1 MEDTMMENRSAI
13 IIGKGPSLKRVTS
26 DYVESFDDIIIC
38 NLPRYEGYEHILPFR
53 AAYQFRNNSTPS
65 FNNDAIKRLGLKGIF
80 STTKIGQK
88 LSCDTGN
95 SIVPIH
101 YSKDYMPA
109 LFQKDDISMSIRYG
123 DNKTVDP
130 TTGIIAFSWAVNAD
144 KYSEICLVGFDM
156 LQVGKDC
163 YYFHPE
169 EYQENIKYLLGK
181 DYTLDGK
188 RKHESLHAPKD
199 MIDYID
205 YEIVNHKSINFSFVT
220 DSQPLVNK
228 VGKLENV
235 VFIK

>member
-1 MEDTMMENRSAI
+1 
-13 IIGKGPSLKRVTS
+13 
-26 DYVESFDDIIIC
+26 
-38 NLPRYEGYEHILPFR
+38 
-53 AAYQFRNNSTPS
+53 
-65 FNNDAIKRLGLKGIF
+65 
-80 STTKIGQK
+80 
-88 LSCDTGN
+88 
-95 SIVPIH
+95 
-101 YSKDYMPA
+101 
-109 LFQKDDISMSIRYG
+109 
-123 DNKTVDP
+123 
-130 TTGIIAFSWAVNAD
+130 
-144 KYSEICLVGFDM
+144 M